1 VTSGIDSNE
10 RYAFIHNKAVPEIP
24 NAEERRLM
32 RIEWSTV
39 SKAAEMSK
47 RHKPETC

>member
-1 VTSGIDSNE
+1 MKERDE
-10 RYAFIHNKAVPEIP
+10 RYDFIHNRAVPEIP

-32 RIEWSTV
+32 RIEWSIV

-47 RHKPETC
+47 RHKQETC